1 MIKNSFQTAVPT
13 TLVIFNVGL
22 RETTSGSIIKIT
34 FGRDVLAIKKV
45 QQDNGE
51 STLTVSMYGDVM
63 TL

>member
-13 TLVIFNVGL
+13 TLVVFNVGL

-45 QQDNGE
+45 QQGTGE